1 MVRSVRFAPLVGLK
15 ETWKVTRYVPLEPR
29 WMRILARMGTGRTN
43 GRERSASGGGHNAE
57 GVGGDGGRKRS
68 YGVVLLEGVVGGN
81 GRGCRT
87 VPPAK

>member
-1 MVRSVRFAPLVGLK
+1 
-15 ETWKVTRYVPLEPR
+15 
-29 WMRILARMGTGRTN
+29 MGTGRTN